1 MVRGFASARSPLRS
15 SPWNRPSALAAGL
28 LLAVACSHTQAPPP
42 KPPPA
47 PLEFLGEWGVQGSG
61 PSKLDSPV
69 AITTDPAGM
78 LYVSDAGSRFIHKFD
93 LQGTPHLAFQQD
105 GLRAPA
111 GVTVD
116 LGGALYVTDFKG
128 GHVFIF
134 LPDGRLLREMGPG
147 PKRRFESPSDVAV
160 DPDGNIY
167 VCEFGGDKID
177 KFNARGRLLKS
188 WGKKG
193 GGPGDFNGPTIV
205 VAGPDGFLYVAD
217 TGNNRIQRFTLD
229 GEVTAWTMAE
239 GPNSKLDFP
248 IALAVSDKNVFV
260 LDAYKPELLVWT
272 LAGQFVLSDDL
283 GGRLMPPMHQKFPSP
298 AALAYGPGKQLIVL
312 TPSLGGRILRFRL
325 NL

>member
-1 MVRGFASARSPLRS
+1 MARFAFLRHPFRRSPWS
-15 SPWNRPSALAAGL
+15 RPTALAAGL

-61 PSKLDSPV
+61 PGKLDNPV
-69 AITTDPAGM
+69 AVATDSDGM
-78 LYVSDAGSRFIHKFD
+78 LYISDAGSRFIQKFD
-93 LQGTPHLAFQQD
+93 LQGTAHLAFQQD

-116 LGGALYVTDFKG
+116 HGGALYVADFKG

-134 LPDGRLLREMGPG
+134 WPDGRLLREMGPG
-147 PKRRFESPSDVAV
+147 PRSRFDSPSDVAV

-167 VCEFGGDKID
+167 VSEFAGDKID

-193 GGPGDFNGPTIV
+193 GGPGEFDGPAIV
-205 VAGPDGFLYVAD
+205 VFGPDGFLYVAD
-217 TGNNRIQRFTLD
+217 TGNNRIQRFTSE
-229 GEVTAWTMAE
+229 GELTAWSMAE
-239 GPNSKLDFP
+239 GPGSKLDFP
-248 IALAVSDKNVFV
+248 IAMAVSDKNVFV
-260 LDAYKPELLVWT
+260 LDAYKPQLLVWT
-272 LAGQFVLSDDL
+272 LAGQFVLADDL
-283 GGRLMPPMHQKFPSP
+283 GGRLMPPMHQKFPSS
-298 AALAYGPGKQLIVL
+298 AALAYGPGKQLVVL
-312 TPSLGGRILRFRL
+312 SPSLGGRILLFRL